1 MPNSPKWTVLF
12 IVHAVD
18 DQSRYYSEQLFTELL
33 QVEPSE
39 DLRILVLR
47 NTYDYQDNTD
57 THAYLWEVATKNSK
71 RIKKRVLPEEIGY
84 PSKEG
89 KEKSFGKLN
98 FGSSETLRNIFYS
111 IKNHYEID
119 NNENK
124 VLLFTWDHG
133 YAFGIFDPNE
143 YDKKEA
149 LPIKSAPTTDMLM
162 VKELAKAI
170 ETSFTKIPILIMM
183 NCWMQSIETN
193 CQLRECVDYL
203 IAPETSIDWLGYDYI
218 SILNQLIKN
227 PNINEEQLAKDV
239 IKYSVKRYL
248 KWKEDKGANV
258 AIDVEELILSATRP
272 ALSEKV
278 TDKITDLVIALESAL
293 PGNIKKIANARK
305 ITIELTKPYGGGGR
319 SWCFVDIL
327 NLAYNFKNQALI
339 DKELVDSFRDILN
352 PKYEID
358 IIDNKENETE
368 TESYSKSNSGEDT
381 HIQSNQKSSD
391 NFILC
396 RYTGNEFKKN
406 GKEHGGLSICFPNN
420 RGFIERKFYKD
431 FYSFENGKM
440 DEKIAF
446 SRDTPLWPKFI
457 KEAIETGG
465 IKLEKEDTN
474 YRLNINSNVHIDQN
488 KVTLDHI
495 LVTCEEEKDD
505 GLLKPFS
512 FPATNFL
519 LNLKMYL
526 NTNKD
531 NLRIDSLIV
540 QCSSFDGSNDLIIST
555 VNRGAGGNKTGAG
568 SGNKTGAGGNKT
580 GAGGNKTGAGGG
592 QLIVNPALEN
602 LGTII

>member
-33 QVEPSE
+33 QVDPS
-39 DLRILVLR
+39 DDIRILVLR

-57 THAYLWEVATKNSK
+57 THAYLWEVVTKNGK
-71 RIKKRVLPEEIGY
+71 RIKRRILPEEIEY
-84 PSKEG
+84 PSQKG

-98 FGSSETLRNIFYS
+98 FGSSETLGKIFYC
-111 IKNHYEID
+111 IKNYYEID

-124 VLLFTWDHG
+124 VMLFTWDHG

-149 LPIKSAPTTDMLM
+149 VPIKSAPTTDMLM

-170 ETSFTKIPILIMM
+170 ETSFTKIPMLVMM

-193 CQLRECVDYL
+193 CQLKDCVDYL

-218 SILNQLIKN
+218 SILNQLISN
-227 PNINEEQLAKDV
+227 PKISKEQLATD
-239 IKYSVKRYL
+239 ILKYSVKRYL
-248 KWKEDKGANV
+248 KWKEDKGINV

-272 ALSEKV
+272 ASSGKV
-278 TDKITDLVIALESAL
+278 TNKITELAIALASAL
-293 PGNIKKIANARK
+293 PDNVEKIANARRG
-305 ITIELTKPYGGGGR
+305 TIEVTKPYGGGGR

-327 NLAYNFKNQALI
+327 NLAYNFKKQGLI
-339 DKELVDSFRDILN
+339 DNELADSFKDILKA
-352 PKYEID
+352 KYEID
-358 IIDNKENETE
+358 ITDKENEIE
-368 TESYSKSNSGEDT
+368 TEPYQKSNIGKD
-381 HIQSNQKSSD
+381 IQIQTDEKSSD
-391 NFILC
+391 DFVLC
-396 RYTGNEFKKN
+396 RYIGKELKKN
-406 GKEHGGLSICFPNN
+406 EKQQGGLSICFPNN

-446 SRDTPLWPKFI
+446 ARDTPLWPKFI
-457 KEAIETGG
+457 KEAIETGA

-474 YRLNINSNVHIDQN
+474 YRLNINSNVHIDQS

-555 VNRGAGGNKTGAG
+555 VTRGAGGNKTGAG

-592 QLIVNPALEN
+592 QLIVNPSLEN
-602 LGTII
+602 LATIS